1 MKRLFI
7 VIFAVMLAFALLT
20 IGQNTTLKAQAGK
33 SNAKIQFEST
43 TVEFG
48 EKESGEIATVQFKF
62 KNVGK
67 DVLVIKNISSSC
79 GCTVPQLDKKEYQ
92 PGESGVL
99 PVQFNTRGYNGKVV
113 KTITVNS
120 NDSENGMIQLN
131 IAGTVNMKDFAV
143 MELDSDKLDFGDL
156 VKGKKYSKKVTIRN
170 TGTIELKIIEV
181 THGADM
187 YPIFPKKELKAHEEM
202 NMEIVFTPMDPG
214 KINNFLK
221 IMTNAYQSR
230 MMIVKITADVK

>member
-1 MKRLFI
+1 MKRLSI
-7 VIFAVMLAFALLT
+7 IIFAVMLVFTMIAV
-20 IGQNTTLKAQAGK
+20 GQKSQAEKSDGK
-33 SNAKIQFEST
+33 IKFETT

-48 EKESGEIATVQFKF
+48 TIDSGEVANVQFKF

-67 DVLVIKNISSSC
+67 SVLVIKNISSSC

-143 MELDSDKLDFGDL
+143 MEVDSDKVDFGDAVL
-156 VKGKKYSKKVTIRN
+156 GKEYTKK
-170 TGTIELKIIEV
+170 
-181 THGADM
+181 
-187 YPIFPKKELKAHEEM
+187 
-202 NMEIVFTPMDPG
+202 
-214 KINNFLK
+214 
-221 IMTNAYQSR
+221 
-230 MMIVKITADVK
+230 